1 MKSKKIIMYIGV
13 FFIAVLILNVYSS
26 LLWDIKEAASQLD
39 VNRMTMSHISAMIF
53 CFLFGVLLEWRLLI
67 SIFSKKVSIKLSFSL
82 ILGLIL
88 FLIGLFPPVF
98 YLMEFGSLHLP
109 FPKGG
114 IGINVLFGM
123 LNQFSSVQA
132 ILSVAAG
139 TLVIKGI
146 NQKD

>member
-1 MKSKKIIMYIGV
+1 MNSKKIIMYIGV

-53 CFLFGVLLEWRLLI
+53 CSMFGVLLEWERLI
-67 SIFSKKVSIKLSFSL
+67 SVFSKRISIKLNFKL
-82 ILGLIL
+82 ILGLII

-123 LNQFSSVQA
+123 LNQFSNVQA
-132 ILSVAAG
+132 ILSVTAG
-139 TLVIKGI
+139 TLIIKGI
-146 NQKD
+146 SQKD

>member
-1 MKSKKIIMYIGV
+1 MNSKKIITYIGI
-13 FFIAVLILNVYSS
+13 FFIALLILNVYSS
-26 LLWDIKEAASQLD
+26 LLWDIKGAASQLD
-39 VNRMTMSHISAMIF
+39 VNRMIMLHISAMIF
-53 CFLFGVLLEWRLLI
+53 CSMFGVLLEWERLI
-67 SIFSKKVSIKLSFSL
+67 SVFSKKVSIKLNFTL

-123 LNQFSSVQA
+123 LNQFSNVQA
-132 ILSVAAG
+132 ILSVTAG
-139 TLVIKGI
+139 TLIIKGVS
-146 NQKD
+146 QKD